1 MVDPLNIIVFE
12 EMKVISKKVI
22 KNRSIYESSN
32 KMKTKIYITFFLIF
46 ACAIVHAQ
54 IPNSDFENWTS
65 SVSYDILDSWDNLN
79 STTAGSSVYTSE
91 KGTPGAT
98 GVAGT
103 YFIKLTSK
111 TVTGQGV
118 VPGIAVSGKLNI
130 TTLKPISGFAFN
142 QRPANL
148 TGNWQYMVFSAK
160 GVINAGYID
169 VQLTR
174 WDASMNM
181 RDTIAGFHYSLPGMK
196 MSWNA
201 FSIPLAYGDSI
212 NYPDSCII
220 TLSASST
227 TPTNKDFLY
236 IDDLAFTGTVAP
248 VITLIPNSGFENW
261 INKGSYNSPASW
273 DNLNSVTSASS
284 VYTCEQGTPGAAGT
298 AGTSSLKL
306 TTKTVPGIGVVP
318 GIAVSGILNKTTLQ
332 PVSGFAFNQR
342 PASLT
347 GNWQYMVFSTDT
359 TNAGYVDVKLTRWD
373 ASKNKRDTIA
383 GVHYSLPDM
392 IMNWESFSLPLT
404 YVDNVNYPDSCV
416 ITLSASSTTPIEND
430 FLYVDH
436 LAFSGTVTTDGTLSQ
451 IPNSG
456 FENWSGSVS
465 YEIPASWD
473 NINSTTT
480 STGIY
485 TCEQGTPGVS
495 GSYYLK
501 LTSKSISGVGVVP
514 GIAVSRTINK
524 TTLQPVS
531 GFAFNQRPANLT
543 GNWQYMVFSAKGVIN
558 AGYIDVQLTRWDASM
573 NMRDT
578 IASVHYSLPG
588 MKMSWNAFTLPLT
601 YVDNANYPDSCV
613 ITLSASSLTPT
624 NKDFLYVDNL
634 AFSGTQLTTNIVEI
648 RGNKK
653 INVYPNPS
661 TDKISFDLPTTI
673 NSEANIQILNLQG
686 EIVKLIKNADATSTL
701 SVDIRDLPTGNYILK
716 VILLNDVFV
725 SRFIKE

>member
-1 MVDPLNIIVFE
+1 MVMVDPLNIIVFE

-65 SVSYDILDSWDNLN
+65 SVSYDIPDSWDNLN

-130 TTLKPISGFAFN
+130 TTLKPI
-142 QRPANL
+142 
-148 TGNWQYMVFSAK
+148 
-160 GVINAGYID
+160 
-169 VQLTR
+169 
-174 WDASMNM
+174 
-181 RDTIAGFHYSLPGMK
+181 
-196 MSWNA
+196 
-201 FSIPLAYGDSI
+201 
-212 NYPDSCII
+212 
-220 TLSASST
+220 
-227 TPTNKDFLY
+227 
-236 IDDLAFTGTVAP
+236 
-248 VITLIPNSGFENW
+248 
-261 INKGSYNSPASW
+261 
-273 DNLNSVTSASS
+273 
-284 VYTCEQGTPGAAGT
+284 
-298 AGTSSLKL
+298 
-306 TTKTVPGIGVVP
+306 
-318 GIAVSGILNKTTLQ
+318 
-332 PVSGFAFNQR
+332 
-342 PASLT
+342 
-347 GNWQYMVFSTDT
+347 
-359 TNAGYVDVKLTRWD
+359 
-373 ASKNKRDTIA
+373 
-383 GVHYSLPDM
+383 
-392 IMNWESFSLPLT
+392 
-404 YVDNVNYPDSCV
+404 
-416 ITLSASSTTPIEND
+416 
-430 FLYVDH
+430 
-436 LAFSGTVTTDGTLSQ
+436 
-451 IPNSG
+451 
-456 FENWSGSVS
+456 
-465 YEIPASWD
+465 
-473 NINSTTT
+473 
-480 STGIY
+480 
-485 TCEQGTPGVS
+485 
-495 GSYYLK
+495 
-501 LTSKSISGVGVVP
+501 
-514 GIAVSRTINK
+514 
-524 TTLQPVS
+524 S

>member
-347 GNWQYMVFSTDT
+347 GNWQYMVFS
-359 TNAGYVDVKLTRWD
+359 
-373 ASKNKRDTIA
+373 
-383 GVHYSLPDM
+383 
-392 IMNWESFSLPLT
+392 
-404 YVDNVNYPDSCV
+404 
-416 ITLSASSTTPIEND
+416 
-430 FLYVDH
+430 
-436 LAFSGTVTTDGTLSQ
+436 
-451 IPNSG
+451 
-456 FENWSGSVS
+456 
-465 YEIPASWD
+465 
-473 NINSTTT
+473 
-480 STGIY
+480 
-485 TCEQGTPGVS
+485 
-495 GSYYLK
+495 
-501 LTSKSISGVGVVP
+501 
-514 GIAVSRTINK
+514 
-524 TTLQPVS
+524 
-531 GFAFNQRPANLT
+531 
-543 GNWQYMVFSAKGVIN
+543 AKGVIN